1 MPQSTKR
8 KRAAQHDA
16 AEASERPGVA
26 TKDDDVS
33 SSDDDDVEDDEP
45 WAGAGGGAGR
55 GNDDDDN
62 DDGDDDDDDDDDGY
76 DETEL
81 EFVNAEFDSMQASP
95 DDFHGIRTLLH
106 QVG

>member
-16 AEASERPGVA
+16 AEASERPGVG
-26 TKDDDVS
+26 TVS

-55 GNDDDDN
+55 GNDDDE
-62 DDGDDDDDDDDDGY
+62 GGY